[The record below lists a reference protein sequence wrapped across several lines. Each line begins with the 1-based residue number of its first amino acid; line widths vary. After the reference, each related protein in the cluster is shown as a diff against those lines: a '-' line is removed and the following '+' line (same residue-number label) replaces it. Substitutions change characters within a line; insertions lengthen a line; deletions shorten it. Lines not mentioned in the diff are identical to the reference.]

1 LGGSFPRPTK
11 PQHNSPLKSQYEETM
26 RNPGSN
32 HQPLPLFTT
41 PTSSY
46 IRLERQSEMPL
57 YKQICAGLREAIL
70 SGELAEG
77 TRLPTERAL
86 ASELGV
92 NRTTVMNA
100 YNELRS
106 EGLIEGH
113 VGRGT
118 LVKRGDIRSEDD
130 FSEQE
135 TSSWMF
141 GLVTGEELALG
152 PDARVLSELTSMGE
166 RKEVISFTTG
176 APAPDLLPAE
186 MLSKIVD
193 NELLAARQSALG
205 YCPVEGLQSLRREIA
220 VRMRSRGVAVDF
232 RHILI
237 LSGSTQGIGLIA
249 RLLLNRGDEVI
260 VETPT
265 YLGAIQAFRA
275 LGARVIGIPTDKD
288 GMRVDLLEAILARR
302 SPRFIYTSPTFH
314 NPTGVVMA
322 PERRRRLL
330 LLARRY
336 QVPIVED
343 DPYGEVYFNDQA
355 PQPLKALDTH
365 NNVLYLSTFSKILA
379 PGLRVAWLV
388 APEQMIEYLS
398 LHKQFFD
405 LNTNAFGQWLVS
417 EMLKQGYL
425 DEHLAF
431 LRQHYKQKRDI
442 MLEAISKYWPS
453 RIRINVPVGGFHLW
467 CHLPADI
474 NARTLLREAAHEHVA
489 FVIGEPFH
497 VDGGG
502 HHAIRLSYAH
512 PSVEH
517 IEKGIAR
524 IGIAMQ
530 RIIDRRTMRDEGED
544 LPIERLPM
552 V

>member
-1 LGGSFPRPTK
+1 
-11 PQHNSPLKSQYEETM
+11 M
-26 RNPGSN
+26 RNPGPN
-32 HQPLPLFTT
+32 RQPLPLFTT
-41 PTSSY
+41 PASSY
-46 IRLERQSEMPL
+46 IRLERQGEMPL

-70 SGELAEG
+70 SGELTEG

-100 YNELRS
+100 YNELAS

-135 TSSWMF
+135 LSSWMF
-141 GLVTGEELALG
+141 GLVAGEELALG

-166 RKEVISFTTG
+166 RKEVISFATG
-176 APAPDLLPAE
+176 APTPDLLPAE
-186 MLSKIVD
+186 LLNKIID
-193 NELLAARQSALG
+193 NGLLAARQSALG

-220 VRMRSRGVAVDF
+220 ARMRNSGVAVDF

-237 LSGSTQGIGLIA
+237 LSGSTQGIGLIS

-288 GMRVDLLEAILARR
+288 GMRVDLLQAILARR
-302 SPRFIYTSPTFH
+302 SPRLIYVSPIFH

-343 DPYGEVYFNDQA
+343 DPYSEIYFGDQA

-365 NNVLYLSTFSKILA
+365 NNVLYLSTFSKVLA

-398 LHKQFFD
+398 LHKQVFD

-417 EMLKQGYL
+417 EMLKQGYF

-431 LRQHYKQKRDI
+431 LRQHYKQKRDV

-453 RIRINVPVGGFHLW
+453 NVRVNVPAGGFHLW

-512 PSVEH
+512 PAMEH
-517 IEKGIAR
+517 IEEGIMR
-524 IGIAMQ
+524 IGTAMQ
-530 RIIDRRTMRDEGED
+530 RIIGRRNSRDEGED